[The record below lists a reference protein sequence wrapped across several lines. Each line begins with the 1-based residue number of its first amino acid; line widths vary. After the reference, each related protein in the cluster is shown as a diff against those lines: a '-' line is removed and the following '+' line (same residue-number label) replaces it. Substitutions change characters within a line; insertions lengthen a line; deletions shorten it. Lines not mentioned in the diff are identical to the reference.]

1 MTWVNENN
9 VSRRIVAAVSG
20 WALGGGCEFA
30 MMCDIVVA
38 SESAK
43 FGQPE
48 IKLGTIPGA
57 GGTQRLVYAIGKS
70 KAMVRDAAVA
80 YVHETDTYSI
90 PTDTLMMLQ
99 ELVLTGDSITAEQAK
114 QMGTLSTKNQR

>member
-48 IKLGTIPGA
+48 IKLGTIPG
-57 GGTQRLVYAIGKS
+57 TPSHVPPINRLTRA
-70 KAMVRDAAVA
+70 
-80 YVHETDTYSI
+80 
-90 PTDTLMMLQ
+90 
-99 ELVLTGDSITAEQAK
+99 
-114 QMGTLSTKNQR
+114 